1 MNWLRHAEP
10 HPKKRRINMRP
21 KHTKTAD
28 DVIVADPDAAM
39 RRMTEATRHILT
51 VPKASTNGHHPAKK
65 HRKNK
70 K

>member
-1 MNWLRHAEP
+1 
-10 HPKKRRINMRP
+10 MRP
-21 KHTKTAD
+21 KLTKTAD

-51 VPKASTNGHHPAKK
+51 VPKASTNGHSAKK
-65 HRKNK
+65 NRKHK

>member
-1 MNWLRHAEP
+1 
-10 HPKKRRINMRP
+10 MRP

-28 DVIVADPDAAM
+28 DVIVADPEAAM

-51 VPKASTNGHHPAKK
+51 VHKPETNGHHPAKPK
-65 HRKNK
+65 SRKK